1 MGCFGVI
8 SRMGDRERKGY
19 WRAKRIYIYIY
30 IYEGIIMKAT
40 SVEEEGEG

>member
-1 MGCFGVI
+1 VT
-8 SRMGDRERKGY
+8 EKGKDTGG
-19 WRAKRIYIYIY
+19 RRGYIYIY